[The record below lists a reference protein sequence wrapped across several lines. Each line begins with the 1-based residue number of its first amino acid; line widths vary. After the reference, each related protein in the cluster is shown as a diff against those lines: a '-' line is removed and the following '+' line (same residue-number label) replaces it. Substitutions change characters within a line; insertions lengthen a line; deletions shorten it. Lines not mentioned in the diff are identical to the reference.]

1 MIFKDVYMLPFKLHT
16 TISHQADY
24 QFTHLFTVSRMHQ
37 KVIFQWIYDYE
48 KAYEI
53 INDSFKMHIPI
64 NTNQNRI
71 LNIKTENIDDSLS
84 FSFSLTKSF
93 ENYLFGVI
101 KQITIGGGN
110 SNNKLHFAMNGGLYN
125 YHVYF
130 DQIYIY
136 KIHITY
142 ERSLY
147 FILFFY
153 LFRKFHR
160 LQKSYYETVRGHAN
174 GL

>member
-1 MIFKDVYMLPFKLHT
+1 M
-16 TISHQADY
+16 
-24 QFTHLFTVSRMHQ
+24 
-37 KVIFQWIYDYE
+37 IFQWIYDYE

-71 LNIKTENIDDSLS
+71 LNIKTENIDDLLS

-93 ENYLFGVI
+93 ENHLFGVI

-130 DQIYIY
+130 D

-147 FILFFY
+147 NNVDANLYISKPNNRFEKINFKLFINGETIITLS
-153 LFRKFHR
+153 RKFIR
-160 LQKSYYETVRGHAN
+160 INRIFIDDFTLKDSQFLKWRIVYY
-174 GL
+174 GLNF